1 MIPTQKKL
9 TYGSKKALKFRGASL
24 LKIVTVEYSED
35 AGWEGKVKMR
45 RKRSC
50 KPGKFRLKRE
60 MSLSLRVSGLDLVI
74 VLVVLKILDHFLTM

>member
-1 MIPTQKKL
+1 MCLKSKNLGDFVNVCSTPTRK
-9 TYGSKKALKFRGASL
+9 
-24 LKIVTVEYSED
+24 
-35 AGWEGKVKMR
+35 GKVKMR

>member
-35 AGWEGKVKMR
+35 AGWTALQVDMVTDDDDDIEVAYDEDDQY
-45 RKRSC
+45 
-50 KPGKFRLKRE
+50 L
-60 MSLSLRVSGLDLVI
+60 
-74 VLVVLKILDHFLTM
+74 